1 MRGIRSV
8 ATHRAGSAVNIFH
21 PDTPTR
27 ARRASRETL
36 GLFDTPP
43 DRNQIRFCV
52 TLVAM
57 LFIASLAVW
66 PVGRVRLPEVNAFIP
81 SIDAIM
87 ALGEVIT
94 AMLLYAQSAVFR
106 SRALAVLGTSYL
118 FVGLMMIPHALTF
131 PGAFSATGLLHAG
144 TNTTAFLAEFRRAAI
159 PLGIIAYVLLKTAD
173 LPAES
178 RMLRRPPNFALYIAA
193 AVILAIAVTVG
204 IILAQDLLP
213 AFYAN
218 RRDTVRSQAVPI
230 ELMIFALLASATV
243 ALFRKRSSVL
253 DLWLL
258 TALAISLIQSLLIMA
273 AVARFTVGF
282 YFLYALILSAHLIIL
297 FALLAEAN
305 RLYARLALSTAL
317 RNEERD
323 ARLMSMEAVAAAIS
337 HEVGQPVCAANMSA
351 SAAEKWLTLA
361 DPDVEKAIASL
372 RGAVDSGRRAFEVI
386 KGMRTLFGAASG
398 SQTEFD
404 LNELARE
411 AAALVGEELAAKEIG
426 LDLALAEELPR
437 VRADRVLMRRVLL
450 NLYLNAIEATE
461 TSKRRPRRIEIC
473 SRAVGGEEVLLQV
486 SDTGT
491 GICAEDLP
499 HMFNAF
505 LVAKSGSSGLGLSL
519 CRAIVEEHGGT
530 LSVSNGQMDHGAT
543 FHLQMPSS
551 NLAGR

>member
-1 MRGIRSV
+1 MP
-8 ATHRAGSAVNIFH
+8 H
-21 PDTPTR
+21 
-27 ARRASRETL
+27 ETL

-43 DRNQIRFCV
+43 NRRQIRFCV
-52 TLVAM
+52 TLVAI
-57 LFIASLAVW
+57 LFAASLAIL
-66 PVGRVRLPEVNAFIP
+66 PVRGVRLTQVNAFIP
-81 SIDAIM
+81 AIDAIM

-131 PGAFSATGLLHAG
+131 PGAFSASGLLHAG

-159 PLGIIAYVLLKTAD
+159 ALGIIAYVELKNAD
-173 LPAES
+173 MPPQS
-178 RMLRRPPNFALYIAA
+178 RILRRPPNFSLYIGAA
-193 AVILAIAVTVG
+193 LILALAVTAG

-213 AFYAN
+213 RFYAN
-218 RRDTVRSQAVPI
+218 RRDIIQSQAAAI
-230 ELMIFALLASATV
+230 ELVVFTLFLSATV
-243 ALFRKRSSVL
+243 VLFRKRSSVL
-253 DLWLL
+253 DLWLQ
-258 TALAISLIQSLLIMA
+258 TALAISLIQSMLIIA
-273 AVARFTVGF
+273 AQGRFTAGF
-282 YFLYALILSAHLIIL
+282 YFLYVLIVFAHLILL

-351 SAAEKWLTLA
+351 SAAEKWLTLPT
-361 DPDVEKAIASL
+361 PDVAKAVSSL
-372 RGAVDSGRRAFEVI
+372 RAAVDSGRRAFEVI
-386 KGMRTLFGAASG
+386 KSIQTLFATANGPR
-398 SQTEFD
+398 TEFD

-411 AAALVGEELAAKEIG
+411 TVALVGDELAAKDIAVELG
-426 LDLALAEELPR
+426 LEPGLPMI
-437 VRADRVLMRRVLL
+437 RADRVLMQRVLL
-450 NLYLNAIEATE
+450 NLYASAIDSIEV
-461 TSKRRPRRIEIC
+461 SKRRPRRIELY
-473 SRAVGGEEVLLQV
+473 SMTVDGETVLMQV
-486 SDTGT
+486 SFSGT
-491 GICAEDLP
+491 GISAEDLP